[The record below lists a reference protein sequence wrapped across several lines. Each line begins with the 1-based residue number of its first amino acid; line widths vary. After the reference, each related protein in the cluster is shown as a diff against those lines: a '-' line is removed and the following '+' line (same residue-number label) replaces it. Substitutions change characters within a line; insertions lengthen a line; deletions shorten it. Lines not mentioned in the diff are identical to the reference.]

1 VSFPLVMGLYTY
13 SYKLSVYSSTN
24 CSERNQIGMSVL
36 SWIGTVG
43 DCYAVSGIG
52 TNIDDL
58 GVTIS
63 SNFWR
68 ISQISS
74 IKRMKIDL

>member
-1 VSFPLVMGLYTY
+1 
-13 SYKLSVYSSTN
+13 
-24 CSERNQIGMSVL
+24 MSVL